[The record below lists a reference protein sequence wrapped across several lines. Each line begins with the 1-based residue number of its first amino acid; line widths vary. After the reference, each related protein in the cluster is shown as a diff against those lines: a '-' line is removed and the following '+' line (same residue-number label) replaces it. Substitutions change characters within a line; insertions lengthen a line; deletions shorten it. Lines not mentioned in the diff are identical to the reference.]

1 MQIKEQ
7 NGSNGADAVRYST
20 AVEFE
25 AMYRQHWFEVYCIAY
40 KKLKSRQD
48 AEDAIQILFKKIW
61 HNRYRLQIK
70 DMGAYLAVSVNNI
83 AIDMLRKRQKSK
95 LFADAYTRSATEA
108 DSVTAEQSIDA
119 QLLEKEIE
127 NVIHRLPAKTQTI
140 FRLTRYEHKSV
151 KEVAAQLQ
159 LSEKAVEYH
168 ITKSLSQ
175 VKSFLKK
182 AIQLFF

>member
-1 MQIKEQ
+1 MAQPVQAANK
-7 NGSNGADAVRYST
+7 R
-20 AVEFE
+20 
-25 AMYRQHWFEVYCIAY
+25 H
-40 KKLKSRQD
+40 
-48 AEDAIQILFKKIW
+48 
-61 HNRYRLQIK
+61 
-70 DMGAYLAVSVNNI
+70 GAYLAVSVNNI

-151 KEVAAQLQ
+151 KKWLR
-159 LSEKAVEYH
+159 SF
-168 ITKSLSQ
+168 SSQ
-175 VKSFLKK
+175 KK
-182 AIQLFF
+182 Q